1 MESWARIRDFSDL
14 FADIGGVPAAAQVAE
29 APDPAAEA
37 APEPVVEAAPEPEPE
52 PKPVVEAV
60 PEPEPVVE
68 TVPEP
73 EPIVEAV
80 PEPVPVVETVPEPEP
95 IVEAV
100 PEPVPVETVPEPEP
114 IVEAVPEPVP
124 VVETVPAPEPVVE
137 TVPEPVPVVEAVPEP
152 VPVVE
157 AVPEPVP
164 VVEAVPEPVPLV
176 EATTPEPVTDQEWAE
191 DTAVATAT
199 VVEEEL
205 GLAAEAAAV
214 PTPEPTPEPMPGL
227 AEQTITNEQDEQL
240 DAIFGELIEESWEY
254 LKEHELASQIDEVF
268 LGAVISG
275 AVDGGYSLIDL
286 TSDGTH
292 HYLRFENLNNT
303 SRLVFRLK
311 HLTGDV
317 VTAKV
322 VGQRA
327 SVVIGYGEKATN
339 IGQIMNALKAE
350 FKSGFIINPEPGTI
364 TVDGDLTSGYVYCQ
378 VDMFWK
384 IDDYITGEYIVS
396 TEKLMLHITACRHAL
411 RKYLRGR
418 FS

>member
-1 MESWARIRDFSDL
+1 MESWARIRDFPDL
-14 FADIGGVPAAAQVAE
+14 FADIGGMSTIAAPVAEAAEPEPAAAAAAEPEPETVSEPEPVVEPEPEPVAE
-29 APDPAAEA
+29 PEPEHEAFAEPEPVAEPEPQPVASEATLEPESAFAEPEPEPAFAEPEPVTSEPEPAFAEPEPVTSEPEPAFAEPEPAFAEPEPVTSEPELAVAEPEPVAAEPEVAVAEPEPVA
-37 APEPVVEAAPEPEPE
+37 APEPVVEAVVAPEP
-52 PKPVVEAV
+52 
-60 PEPEPVVE
+60 
-68 TVPEP
+68 
-73 EPIVEAV
+73 
-80 PEPVPVVETVPEPEP
+80 
-95 IVEAV
+95 
-100 PEPVPVETVPEPEP
+100 
-114 IVEAVPEPVP
+114 
-124 VVETVPAPEPVVE
+124 
-137 TVPEPVPVVEAVPEP
+137 
-152 VPVVE
+152 
-157 AVPEPVP
+157 
-164 VVEAVPEPVPLV
+164 
-176 EATTPEPVTDQEWAE
+176 
-191 DTAVATAT
+191 
-199 VVEEEL
+199 
-205 GLAAEAAAV
+205 G
-214 PTPEPTPEPMPGL
+214 PMPGL
-227 AEQTITNEQDEQL
+227 AEQKVSDEQDEQL

-254 LKEHELASQIDEVF
+254 LREHELASQIDEVF
-268 LGAVISG
+268 LGAVITG

-292 HYLRFENLNNT
+292 HFLRFENLNDS

-327 SVVIGYGEKATN
+327 SVVIGYGEKAAN
-339 IGQIMNALKAE
+339 IGQIMSALKAE
-350 FKSGFIINPEPGTI
+350 FKSGFIVNPEPGTI